1 MQHILQIIVGPAPPR
16 VAGFLHCLE
25 AKLAL
30 WRCRNRTR
38 RQLAMLD
45 ARALTDLGLSPA
57 QQSAEAGKW
66 FWQP

>member
-1 MQHILQIIVGPAPPR
+1 MQYILQIIDGPALPG
-16 VAGFLHCLE
+16 VAGFLHSLR
-25 AKLAL
+25 ARLTL
-30 WRCRNRTR
+30 WRSRNRTR

-45 ARALTDLGLSPA
+45 ARALADLGLSSA